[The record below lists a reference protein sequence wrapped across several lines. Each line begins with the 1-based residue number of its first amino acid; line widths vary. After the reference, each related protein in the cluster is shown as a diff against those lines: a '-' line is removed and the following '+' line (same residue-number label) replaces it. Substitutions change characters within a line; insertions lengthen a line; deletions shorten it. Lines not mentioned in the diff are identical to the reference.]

1 MTLYIILIFS
11 AICVGMA
18 ISVKAFGTGGKR
30 KRIFQDI
37 YFSIEE
43 VDGIGVLYTKT
54 GEYSAVLKME
64 NPVQKYSANI
74 EAYYEFTHLFAALAQ
89 TLGEGY
95 ALHKQDVFVRKAF
108 KEENGGNHE
117 FLSESYFRYFNGR
130 PFTDSVCYLTI
141 TQENKKSRLMSFDN
155 KKWRDFLVKIRKVHD
170 QLRDAGVKSRFLG
183 KTEQWPKNLNG
194 REYNGMNAMMLL
206 LHCEKEGYKIPRFCT
221 FDRIQQF
228 NKTGKKDEEQKP
240 RVSVLKGEHSFPVM
254 LTTFTVVN
262 KETKE
267 HIKWEDYKLL
277 SQEERE
283 KYNVYPKL
291 QTYHVFNVAQTNLKE
306 VRPEFWEKLEQEY
319 SMPKVE
325 KDEQFAFEPVDRM
338 IADNRWICPIK
349 PMFGDSAYFSISK
362 NEIVMPEKR
371 QFKDG
376 ESFYSNL
383 FHEMGHSTGAEGQLD
398 RIKPATFGSAEYARE
413 ELVAELTAALTA
425 QRYGMTKHLKGDS
438 AAYLKSW
445 LDSLKESPQFI
456 KTTLL
461 DVKKATSMLT
471 QHIDKIAMEIDQEK
485 KAEQENGQGK
495 SYLSID
501 DGDHAVLAY
510 NGSAVYIQHHEKED
524 SVKIAVPTSNGLEVK
539 LSVPYDHGKDLDT
552 NYQEAFAQYK
562 SLTEP
567 SQSKENVYYASI
579 AYLQSTDD
587 TSELDKLKEKGD
599 YQGLLTLAKEYY
611 DGNGMDEEQTYRKPC
626 QNRGDDL
633 LIEDKDFA
641 VVYNGSVGGTYEVFL
656 KHTEQ
661 EVRDHITRYGIGR
674 ASEDV
679 KAVARE
685 MTAEEFS
692 ELAQRKMPIFQMPNG
707 GLLNLQ
713 YNKDKDSLDV
723 GTVTNAGL
731 SVKHTFPFSH
741 NHSMDANIS
750 SAYEQ
755 LLDMEE
761 YQKEEV
767 QEEHVAKSAF
777 RR

>member
-1 MTLYIILIFS
+1 M
-11 AICVGMA
+11 
-18 ISVKAFGTGGKR
+18 GKP
-30 KRIFQDI
+30 
-37 YFSIEE
+37 
-43 VDGIGVLYTKT
+43 YTKE
-54 GEYSAVLKME
+54 GPSAEDKALD
-64 NPVQKYSANI
+64 
-74 EAYYEFTHLFAALAQ
+74 LFADMMIERIQSLSGKDGWKKPWFTEG
-89 TLGEGY
+89 TL
-95 ALHKQDVFVRKAF
+95 
-108 KEENGGNHE
+108 
-117 FLSESYFRYFNGR
+117 
-130 PFTDSVCYLTI
+130 
-141 TQENKKSRLMSFDN
+141 
-155 KKWRDFLVKIRKVHD
+155 
-170 QLRDAGVKSRFLG
+170 
-183 KTEQWPKNLNG
+183 QWPKNLNG
-194 REYNGMNAMMLL
+194 REYNGMNAFMLL

-221 FDRIQQF
+221 FDRIQLF
-228 NKTGKKDEEQKP
+228 NKAGKKDEEQKP

-485 KAEQENGQGK
+485 KAEQ
-495 SYLSID
+495 
-501 DGDHAVLAY
+501 
-510 NGSAVYIQHHEKED
+510 
-524 SVKIAVPTSNGLEVK
+524 
-539 LSVPYDHGKDLDT
+539 
-552 NYQEAFAQYK
+552 
-562 SLTEP
+562 
-567 SQSKENVYYASI
+567 KENVGNEEKMEGSKDAGQVYYASV

-587 TSELDKLKEKGD
+587 TSELDKLKDRGD
-599 YQGLLTLAKEYY
+599 YDGLLKLAKDYY

-731 SVKHTFPFSH
+731 SVKHSFPFSH
-741 NHSMDANIS
+741 DHSLDANIS

-761 YQKEEV
+761 YQKEDV
-767 QEEHVAKSAF
+767 QEEHVAKFAF

>member
-1 MTLYIILIFS
+1 MGKAYAKEGPS
-11 AICVGMA
+11 AED
-18 ISVKAFGTGGKR
+18 KAL
-30 KRIFQDI
+30 D
-37 YFSIEE
+37 
-43 VDGIGVLYTKT
+43 
-54 GEYSAVLKME
+54 
-64 NPVQKYSANI
+64 
-74 EAYYEFTHLFAALAQ
+74 LFADMMIERIQSLSGKDGWKKPWFTEGAL
-89 TLGEGY
+89 
-95 ALHKQDVFVRKAF
+95 
-108 KEENGGNHE
+108 
-117 FLSESYFRYFNGR
+117 
-130 PFTDSVCYLTI
+130 
-141 TQENKKSRLMSFDN
+141 
-155 KKWRDFLVKIRKVHD
+155 
-170 QLRDAGVKSRFLG
+170 
-183 KTEQWPKNLNG
+183 QWPKNLNG

-221 FDRIQQF
+221 FDRIQLF
-228 NKTGKKDEEQKP
+228 NKAGKKDEEQKP

-267 HIKWEDYKLL
+267 HIKWEDYKML
-277 SQEERE
+277 SQEDRE

-325 KDEQFAFEPVDRM
+325 KDEQYAFEPVDRM

-485 KAEQENGQGK
+485 KAEQ
-495 SYLSID
+495 
-501 DGDHAVLAY
+501 
-510 NGSAVYIQHHEKED
+510 
-524 SVKIAVPTSNGLEVK
+524 
-539 LSVPYDHGKDLDT
+539 
-552 NYQEAFAQYK
+552 
-562 SLTEP
+562 
-567 SQSKENVYYASI
+567 KENVGNEEKMEGSKDAGQVYYASV

-587 TSELDKLKEKGD
+587 TSELDKLKDRGD
-599 YQGLLTLAKEYY
+599 YDGLLKLAKDYY

-679 KAVARE
+679 KAVAME

-731 SVKHTFPFSH
+731 SVKHSFPFSH
-741 NHSMDANIS
+741 DHSMDANIS

>member
-1 MTLYIILIFS
+1 M
-11 AICVGMA
+11 
-18 ISVKAFGTGGKR
+18 GKP
-30 KRIFQDI
+30 
-37 YFSIEE
+37 
-43 VDGIGVLYTKT
+43 YTKE
-54 GEYSAVLKME
+54 GPSAEDKALD
-64 NPVQKYSANI
+64 
-74 EAYYEFTHLFAALAQ
+74 LFADMMIERIQSLSGKDGWKKPWFTEGAL
-89 TLGEGY
+89 
-95 ALHKQDVFVRKAF
+95 
-108 KEENGGNHE
+108 
-117 FLSESYFRYFNGR
+117 
-130 PFTDSVCYLTI
+130 
-141 TQENKKSRLMSFDN
+141 
-155 KKWRDFLVKIRKVHD
+155 
-170 QLRDAGVKSRFLG
+170 
-183 KTEQWPKNLNG
+183 QWPKNLNG

-221 FDRIQQF
+221 FDRIQLF
-228 NKTGKKDEEQKP
+228 NKAGKKGEEQKP

-277 SQEERE
+277 SQEDRE

-325 KDEQFAFEPVDRM
+325 KDEQYAFEPVDRM

-485 KAEQENGQGK
+485 KAEQ
-495 SYLSID
+495 
-501 DGDHAVLAY
+501 
-510 NGSAVYIQHHEKED
+510 
-524 SVKIAVPTSNGLEVK
+524 
-539 LSVPYDHGKDLDT
+539 
-552 NYQEAFAQYK
+552 
-562 SLTEP
+562 
-567 SQSKENVYYASI
+567 KENVGNEEKMEGSKDAGQVYYASV

-599 YQGLLTLAKEYY
+599 YNGLLTLAKDYY

-626 QNRGDDL
+626 QNRGDEL

-679 KAVARE
+679 KAVARD

-731 SVKHTFPFSH
+731 SVKHSFPFSH
-741 NHSMDANIS
+741 DHSMDANIS

>member
-1 MTLYIILIFS
+1 M
-11 AICVGMA
+11 
-18 ISVKAFGTGGKR
+18 GKP
-30 KRIFQDI
+30 
-37 YFSIEE
+37 
-43 VDGIGVLYTKT
+43 YTKE
-54 GEYSAVLKME
+54 GPSAEDKALD
-64 NPVQKYSANI
+64 
-74 EAYYEFTHLFAALAQ
+74 LFADMMIERIQSLSGKDGWKKPWFTEG
-89 TLGEGY
+89 TL
-95 ALHKQDVFVRKAF
+95 
-108 KEENGGNHE
+108 
-117 FLSESYFRYFNGR
+117 
-130 PFTDSVCYLTI
+130 
-141 TQENKKSRLMSFDN
+141 
-155 KKWRDFLVKIRKVHD
+155 
-170 QLRDAGVKSRFLG
+170 
-183 KTEQWPKNLNG
+183 QWPKNLNG

-228 NKTGKKDEEQKP
+228 NKTGKKNEEQKP

-485 KAEQENGQGK
+485 KAEQTENVGNEEKMEGSKDAGQ
-495 SYLSID
+495 
-501 DGDHAVLAY
+501 
-510 NGSAVYIQHHEKED
+510 
-524 SVKIAVPTSNGLEVK
+524 
-539 LSVPYDHGKDLDT
+539 
-552 NYQEAFAQYK
+552 
-562 SLTEP
+562 
-567 SQSKENVYYASI
+567 VYYASV

-587 TSELDKLKEKGD
+587 TSELDKLKDRGD
-599 YQGLLTLAKEYY
+599 YDGLLKLAKDYY
-611 DGNGMDEEQTYRKPC
+611 DGNGMDEKQTYRKPC

-661 EVRDHITRYGIGR
+661 EIRDHITRYGIGR

-731 SVKHTFPFSH
+731 SVKHSFPFSH
-741 NHSMDANIS
+741 DHSMDANIS

>member
-1 MTLYIILIFS
+1 MT
-11 AICVGMA
+11 M
-18 ISVKAFGTGGKR
+18 GKP
-30 KRIFQDI
+30 
-37 YFSIEE
+37 
-43 VDGIGVLYTKT
+43 YTKE
-54 GEYSAVLKME
+54 GPSAEDKALD
-64 NPVQKYSANI
+64 
-74 EAYYEFTHLFAALAQ
+74 LFADMMIERIQSLSGKDGWKKPWFTEG
-89 TLGEGY
+89 TL
-95 ALHKQDVFVRKAF
+95 
-108 KEENGGNHE
+108 
-117 FLSESYFRYFNGR
+117 
-130 PFTDSVCYLTI
+130 
-141 TQENKKSRLMSFDN
+141 
-155 KKWRDFLVKIRKVHD
+155 
-170 QLRDAGVKSRFLG
+170 
-183 KTEQWPKNLNG
+183 QWPKNLNG

-485 KAEQENGQGK
+485 KAEQTENVGNEEKMEGSKDAGQ
-495 SYLSID
+495 
-501 DGDHAVLAY
+501 
-510 NGSAVYIQHHEKED
+510 
-524 SVKIAVPTSNGLEVK
+524 
-539 LSVPYDHGKDLDT
+539 
-552 NYQEAFAQYK
+552 
-562 SLTEP
+562 
-567 SQSKENVYYASI
+567 VYYASV

-661 EVRDHITRYGIGR
+661 EIRDHITRYGIGR

-731 SVKHTFPFSH
+731 SVKHSFPFSH
-741 NHSMDANIS
+741 DHSMDANIS

>member
-1 MTLYIILIFS
+1 MTMGKAYAKEGPS
-11 AICVGMA
+11 AED
-18 ISVKAFGTGGKR
+18 KAL
-30 KRIFQDI
+30 D
-37 YFSIEE
+37 
-43 VDGIGVLYTKT
+43 
-54 GEYSAVLKME
+54 
-64 NPVQKYSANI
+64 
-74 EAYYEFTHLFAALAQ
+74 LFADMMIERIQSLSGKDGWKKPWFTEG
-89 TLGEGY
+89 TL
-95 ALHKQDVFVRKAF
+95 
-108 KEENGGNHE
+108 
-117 FLSESYFRYFNGR
+117 
-130 PFTDSVCYLTI
+130 
-141 TQENKKSRLMSFDN
+141 
-155 KKWRDFLVKIRKVHD
+155 
-170 QLRDAGVKSRFLG
+170 
-183 KTEQWPKNLNG
+183 QWPKNLNG

-291 QTYHVFNVAQTNLKE
+291 QTYHVFNVSQTNLKE

-485 KAEQENGQGK
+485 KAEQ
-495 SYLSID
+495 
-501 DGDHAVLAY
+501 
-510 NGSAVYIQHHEKED
+510 
-524 SVKIAVPTSNGLEVK
+524 
-539 LSVPYDHGKDLDT
+539 
-552 NYQEAFAQYK
+552 
-562 SLTEP
+562 
-567 SQSKENVYYASI
+567 KENVGNEEKMEGSKDAGQVYYASV

-599 YQGLLTLAKEYY
+599 YNGLLTLAKDYY

-679 KAVARE
+679 KAVARD

-731 SVKHTFPFSH
+731 AVKHSFPFSH
-741 NHSMDANIS
+741 DHSMDANIS
-750 SAYEQ
+750 SAYKQ
-755 LLDMEE
+755 LLDMDE

>member
-1 MTLYIILIFS
+1 
-11 AICVGMA
+11 
-18 ISVKAFGTGGKR
+18 
-30 KRIFQDI
+30 
-37 YFSIEE
+37 
-43 VDGIGVLYTKT
+43 
-54 GEYSAVLKME
+54 
-64 NPVQKYSANI
+64 
-74 EAYYEFTHLFAALAQ
+74 
-89 TLGEGY
+89 
-95 ALHKQDVFVRKAF
+95 
-108 KEENGGNHE
+108 
-117 FLSESYFRYFNGR
+117 
-130 PFTDSVCYLTI
+130 
-141 TQENKKSRLMSFDN
+141 
-155 KKWRDFLVKIRKVHD
+155 
-170 QLRDAGVKSRFLG
+170 
-183 KTEQWPKNLNG
+183 
-194 REYNGMNAMMLL
+194 
-206 LHCEKEGYKIPRFCT
+206 
-221 FDRIQQF
+221 
-228 NKTGKKDEEQKP
+228 
-240 RVSVLKGEHSFPVM
+240 
-254 LTTFTVVN
+254 
-262 KETKE
+262 
-267 HIKWEDYKLL
+267 
-277 SQEERE
+277 
-283 KYNVYPKL
+283 
-291 QTYHVFNVAQTNLKE
+291 
-306 VRPEFWEKLEQEY
+306 
-319 SMPKVE
+319 MPKVE

-425 QRYGMTKHLKGDS
+425 QRYGMTKHLKEIRLPIEVLAGFAEGVAAVHQDHATRCEKS
-438 AAYLKSW
+438 YLNAHAAYRQ
-445 LDSLKESPQFI
+445 DCYGDRPG
-456 KTTLL
+456 
-461 DVKKATSMLT
+461 
-471 QHIDKIAMEIDQEK
+471 EK
-485 KAEQENGQGK
+485 RLSRKNGQGK

-692 ELAQRKMPIFQMPNG
+692 ELAQRKIADIPN
-707 GLLNLQ
+707 
-713 YNKDKDSLDV
+713 
-723 GTVTNAGL
+723 AEWW
-731 SVKHTFPFSH
+731 FAEP
-741 NHSMDANIS
+741 AI
-750 SAYEQ
+750 
-755 LLDMEE
+755 
-761 YQKEEV
+761 
-767 QEEHVAKSAF
+767 
-777 RR
+777 

>member
-1 MTLYIILIFS
+1 MGKAYAKEGPS
-11 AICVGMA
+11 AED
-18 ISVKAFGTGGKR
+18 KAL
-30 KRIFQDI
+30 D
-37 YFSIEE
+37 
-43 VDGIGVLYTKT
+43 
-54 GEYSAVLKME
+54 
-64 NPVQKYSANI
+64 
-74 EAYYEFTHLFAALAQ
+74 LFADMMIERIQSLSGKDGWKKPWFTEG
-89 TLGEGY
+89 TL
-95 ALHKQDVFVRKAF
+95 
-108 KEENGGNHE
+108 
-117 FLSESYFRYFNGR
+117 
-130 PFTDSVCYLTI
+130 
-141 TQENKKSRLMSFDN
+141 
-155 KKWRDFLVKIRKVHD
+155 
-170 QLRDAGVKSRFLG
+170 
-183 KTEQWPKNLNG
+183 QWPKNLNG

-425 QRYGMTKHLKGDS
+425 RRYGMTKHLKGDS

-485 KAEQENGQGK
+485 KAEQ
-495 SYLSID
+495 
-501 DGDHAVLAY
+501 
-510 NGSAVYIQHHEKED
+510 
-524 SVKIAVPTSNGLEVK
+524 
-539 LSVPYDHGKDLDT
+539 
-552 NYQEAFAQYK
+552 
-562 SLTEP
+562 
-567 SQSKENVYYASI
+567 KENVGNEEKMEGSKDAGQVYYASV

-599 YQGLLTLAKEYY
+599 YNGLLTLAKDYY

-679 KAVARE
+679 KAVARD

-731 SVKHTFPFSH
+731 AVKHSFPFSH
-741 NHSMDANIS
+741 DHSMDANIS
-750 SAYEQ
+750 SAYKQ
-755 LLDMEE
+755 LLDMDE

>member
-1 MTLYIILIFS
+1 M
-11 AICVGMA
+11 
-18 ISVKAFGTGGKR
+18 GKP
-30 KRIFQDI
+30 
-37 YFSIEE
+37 
-43 VDGIGVLYTKT
+43 YTKE
-54 GEYSAVLKME
+54 GPSAEDKALD
-64 NPVQKYSANI
+64 
-74 EAYYEFTHLFAALAQ
+74 LFADMMIERIQSLSGKDGWKKPWFTEG
-89 TLGEGY
+89 TL
-95 ALHKQDVFVRKAF
+95 
-108 KEENGGNHE
+108 
-117 FLSESYFRYFNGR
+117 
-130 PFTDSVCYLTI
+130 
-141 TQENKKSRLMSFDN
+141 
-155 KKWRDFLVKIRKVHD
+155 
-170 QLRDAGVKSRFLG
+170 
-183 KTEQWPKNLNG
+183 QWPKNLNG

-291 QTYHVFNVAQTNLKE
+291 QTYHVFNVSQTNLKE

-338 IADNRWICPIK
+338 IADNRWLCPIK

-485 KAEQENGQGK
+485 KAEQTENVGNEEKMEGSKDAGQ
-495 SYLSID
+495 
-501 DGDHAVLAY
+501 
-510 NGSAVYIQHHEKED
+510 
-524 SVKIAVPTSNGLEVK
+524 
-539 LSVPYDHGKDLDT
+539 
-552 NYQEAFAQYK
+552 
-562 SLTEP
+562 
-567 SQSKENVYYASI
+567 VYYASV

-587 TSELDKLKEKGD
+587 TSELDKLKDRGD
-599 YQGLLTLAKEYY
+599 YDGLLKLAKDYY
-611 DGNGMDEEQTYRKPC
+611 DGNGMDEKQTYRKPC

-661 EVRDHITRYGIGR
+661 EIRDHITRYGIGR

-731 SVKHTFPFSH
+731 SVKHSFPFSH
-741 NHSMDANIS
+741 DHSMDANIS

>member
-1 MTLYIILIFS
+1 MGKPYAKEGPS
-11 AICVGMA
+11 AED
-18 ISVKAFGTGGKR
+18 KAL
-30 KRIFQDI
+30 D
-37 YFSIEE
+37 
-43 VDGIGVLYTKT
+43 
-54 GEYSAVLKME
+54 
-64 NPVQKYSANI
+64 
-74 EAYYEFTHLFAALAQ
+74 LFADMMIERIQSLSGKDGWKKPWFTEGAL
-89 TLGEGY
+89 
-95 ALHKQDVFVRKAF
+95 
-108 KEENGGNHE
+108 
-117 FLSESYFRYFNGR
+117 
-130 PFTDSVCYLTI
+130 
-141 TQENKKSRLMSFDN
+141 
-155 KKWRDFLVKIRKVHD
+155 
-170 QLRDAGVKSRFLG
+170 
-183 KTEQWPKNLNG
+183 QWPKNLNG

-485 KAEQENGQGK
+485 KAEQ
-495 SYLSID
+495 
-501 DGDHAVLAY
+501 
-510 NGSAVYIQHHEKED
+510 
-524 SVKIAVPTSNGLEVK
+524 
-539 LSVPYDHGKDLDT
+539 
-552 NYQEAFAQYK
+552 
-562 SLTEP
+562 
-567 SQSKENVYYASI
+567 KENVGNEEKMEGSKDAGQVYYASV

-587 TSELDKLKEKGD
+587 TSELDKLKDRGD
-599 YQGLLTLAKEYY
+599 YDGLLKLAKDYY

-661 EVRDHITRYGIGR
+661 EIRDHITRYGIGR

-731 SVKHTFPFSH
+731 SVKHSFPFSH
-741 NHSMDANIS
+741 DHSMDANIS

>member
-1 MTLYIILIFS
+1 M
-11 AICVGMA
+11 
-18 ISVKAFGTGGKR
+18 GKP
-30 KRIFQDI
+30 
-37 YFSIEE
+37 
-43 VDGIGVLYTKT
+43 YTKE
-54 GEYSAVLKME
+54 GPSAEDKALD
-64 NPVQKYSANI
+64 
-74 EAYYEFTHLFAALAQ
+74 LFADMMIERIQSLSGKDGWKKPWFTEG
-89 TLGEGY
+89 TL
-95 ALHKQDVFVRKAF
+95 
-108 KEENGGNHE
+108 
-117 FLSESYFRYFNGR
+117 
-130 PFTDSVCYLTI
+130 
-141 TQENKKSRLMSFDN
+141 
-155 KKWRDFLVKIRKVHD
+155 
-170 QLRDAGVKSRFLG
+170 
-183 KTEQWPKNLNG
+183 QWPKNLNG

-206 LHCEKEGYKIPRFCT
+206 LHCEKEGYKNPSFCT

-291 QTYHVFNVAQTNLKE
+291 QTYHVFNVSQTNLKE

-485 KAEQENGQGK
+485 KAEQTENVGNEEKMEGSKDAGQ
-495 SYLSID
+495 
-501 DGDHAVLAY
+501 
-510 NGSAVYIQHHEKED
+510 
-524 SVKIAVPTSNGLEVK
+524 
-539 LSVPYDHGKDLDT
+539 
-552 NYQEAFAQYK
+552 
-562 SLTEP
+562 
-567 SQSKENVYYASI
+567 VYYASV

-587 TSELDKLKEKGD
+587 TSELDKLKDRGD
-599 YQGLLTLAKEYY
+599 YDGLLKLAKDYY
-611 DGNGMDEEQTYRKPC
+611 DGNGMDEKQTYRKPC

-661 EVRDHITRYGIGR
+661 EIRDHITRYGIGR

-731 SVKHTFPFSH
+731 SVKHSFPFSH
-741 NHSMDANIS
+741 DHSMDANIS